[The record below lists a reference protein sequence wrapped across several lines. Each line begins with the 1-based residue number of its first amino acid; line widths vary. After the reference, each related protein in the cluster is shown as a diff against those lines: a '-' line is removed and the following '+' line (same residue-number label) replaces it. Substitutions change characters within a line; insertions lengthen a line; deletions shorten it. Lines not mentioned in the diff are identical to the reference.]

1 VLFNSVGFIF
11 AFLPIVVIVFQLL
24 QWSGR
29 RLLARWLLI
38 LATLAFYGFANG
50 QLLPLL
56 LVSVLANYLAGVA
69 IARSVVVPRLQQWV
83 VAGAVCANLLC
94 LGYYKYYSY
103 LSENWSALAAS
114 NHLVKNVAIPLGIS
128 FFTFQQIGY
137 LIDVNRGKISA
148 GSPLA
153 YANFVLFFPQLLAG
167 PIVQYTEISG
177 QLCEKPRKFN
187 VKRDAATD
195 IIIGLTIFA
204 IGLFKKTVVADTAAL
219 YATPVF
225 VLVRDGTVPIGI
237 VAGWLGTFAY
247 TAQVYF
253 DFSGYS
259 DMAIGTARMLG
270 VILPLNFHSPL
281 RSGSVVELWR
291 RWHITLGRWVQGYI
305 FQPLAMPM
313 ARMAAERDAGKWG
326 SLVLAVIFP
335 TMVTMFIVGVW
346 HGAGWNFAIFGLM
359 QGLYMSI
366 NEGWALYRKKA
377 RKGRKGAYPLWHRP
391 LAVVATL
398 IAFDLSI
405 VPFGTADLAGMTRLF
420 AAMAG
425 VRGLLFVPADWPLG
439 LSGALAALG
448 AVYGSIFLM
457 PNTQQ
462 IMASFEPVLEMRK
475 WIDPEAPAL
484 LRWRAT
490 WGWAIVTGSILF
502 LGVSFIMRGAT
513 KFVYF
518 NF

>member
-1 VLFNSVGFIF
+1 
-11 AFLPIVVIVFQLL
+11 
-24 QWSGR
+24 
-29 RLLARWLLI
+29 
-38 LATLAFYGFANG
+38 
-50 QLLPLL
+50 
-56 LVSVLANYLAGVA
+56 
-69 IARSVVVPRLQQWV
+69 
-83 VAGAVCANLLC
+83 
-94 LGYYKYYSY
+94 
-103 LSENWSALAAS
+103 
-114 NHLVKNVAIPLGIS
+114 
-128 FFTFQQIGY
+128 
-137 LIDVNRGKISA
+137 
-148 GSPLA
+148 
-153 YANFVLFFPQLLAG
+153 
-167 PIVQYTEISG
+167 
-177 QLCEKPRKFN
+177 
-187 VKRDAATD
+187 
-195 IIIGLTIFA
+195 
-204 IGLFKKTVVADTAAL
+204 
-219 YATPVF
+219 
-225 VLVRDGTVPIGI
+225 
-237 VAGWLGTFAY
+237 
-247 TAQVYF
+247 
-253 DFSGYS
+253 
-259 DMAIGTARMLG
+259 
-270 VILPLNFHSPL
+270 
-281 RSGSVVELWR
+281 
-291 RWHITLGRWVQGYI
+291 
-305 FQPLAMPM
+305 
-313 ARMAAERDAGKWG
+313 
-326 SLVLAVIFP
+326 
-335 TMVTMFIVGVW
+335 
-346 HGAGWNFAIFGLM
+346 M